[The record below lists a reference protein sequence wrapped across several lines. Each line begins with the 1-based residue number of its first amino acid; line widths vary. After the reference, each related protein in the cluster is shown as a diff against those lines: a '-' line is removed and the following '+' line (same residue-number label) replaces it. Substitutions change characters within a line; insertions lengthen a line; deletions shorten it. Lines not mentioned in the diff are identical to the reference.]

1 MIAGIGCDLS
11 AIDRWNNEAM
21 RNRIML
27 RWFDPRERDY
37 VNGRGKMA
45 GASAAGIFAAKEALA
60 KALGCGIGPV
70 RLEEIAVLHTP
81 QGAPCYELRGD
92 TLALCRQ
99 MGIRRLHLSISHD
112 GGQAM
117 AFCVAEKDPCK
128 EEPCPDL

>member
-60 KALGCGIGPV
+60 KALVERETMDGRDVEALIGV
-70 RLEEIAVLHTP
+70 ENKEGEE
-81 QGAPCYELRGD
+81 GAD
-92 TLALCRQ
+92 A
-99 MGIRRLHLSISHD
+99 
-112 GGQAM
+112 
-117 AFCVAEKDPCK
+117 
-128 EEPCPDL
+128 